1 MGKIVGGLSCG
12 KITHSPANG
21 QTGARLSYLDRE
33 KSGIFGRKPPL
44 IWQNPPVFPRFS
56 ARKVRKRPDIP
67 SSSAPFSFLFV
78 EFWWAHS
85 LFPVLT
91 SPSSLQWRCKF
102 RERAQRL
109 RDTPPMQDWERGL
122 SGGTMKDSVLRSGDR
137 RGNLPLCFAGTH
149 GSDDCLPLG
158 WLDVARYCE
167 FCGAVCR
174 QRRVCDG
181 EDRRR
186 IATARA
192 VREAA
197 WSDFSKTRQK
207 VIFCKLQ
214 FSINL

>member
-21 QTGARLSYLDRE
+21 QTGARLSHLDRE

-44 IWQNPPVFPRFS
+44 IRQKPPVFPRFS

-67 SSSAPFSFLFV
+67 SSSASSSFFRRSLVAAFVVFRSDIPFFV
-78 EFWWAHS
+78 AMAAQV
-85 LFPVLT
+85 PGT
-91 SPSSLQWRCKF
+91 SAKASRCSPD
-102 RERAQRL
+102 ARL
-109 RDTPPMQDWERGL
+109 GKGAKRWDDEG
-122 SGGTMKDSVLRSGDR
+122 SVLKTGDR

-149 GSDDCLPLG
+149 GSDECLPLG

-197 WSDFSKTRQK
+197 RSDFSKTR
-207 VIFCKLQ
+207 
-214 FSINL
+214 

>member
-1 MGKIVGGLSCG
+1 MGKFVGGLSCG

-21 QTGARLSYLDRE
+21 QTGARLSHLDRE

-44 IWQNPPVFPRFS
+44 IRQKPPVFPRFS

-67 SSSAPFSFLFV
+67 SSSASSSFFRRSLVGAFVVSRSDIPFFV
-78 EFWWAHS
+78 AKTAQVS
-85 LFPVLT
+85 GT
-91 SPSSLQWRCKF
+91 SAKASRCSPD
-102 RERAQRL
+102 ARL
-109 RDTPPMQDWERGL
+109 EKGAKRWDD
-122 SGGTMKDSVLRSGDR
+122 KDYVLRSGDR

-149 GSDDCLPLG
+149 GSDECLPLG

-181 EDRRR
+181 ENRGR

-197 WSDFSKTRQK
+197 RSDFSKTR
-207 VIFCKLQ
+207 
-214 FSINL
+214 

>member
-1 MGKIVGGLSCG
+1 MGKFVGGLSCG

-21 QTGARLSYLDRE
+21 QTGARLSHLDRE
-33 KSGIFGRKPPL
+33 KSGIF
-44 IWQNPPVFPRFS
+44 WQKASTYSAKAPGFS
-56 ARKVRKRPDIP
+56 
-67 SSSAPFSFLFV
+67 SFLRTKSEEAPRHSFFFSLFLLFFV
-78 EFWWAHS
+78 EVWWAHS

-91 SPSSLQWRCKF
+91 SPSSLQWRRKF

-109 RDTPPMQDWERGL
+109 RDAPPMQDWKREL
-122 SGGTMKDSVLRSGDR
+122 NGGTMKDYVLRIGDR

-167 FCGAVCR
+167 YCGAVCR

-181 EDRRR
+181 ENRRR

-197 WSDFSKTRQK
+197 RSDFSKTRQK

-214 FSINL
+214 FSK

>member
-12 KITHSPANG
+12 KITYSPANG
-21 QTGARLSYLDRE
+21 QTGARLSHLDRE

-44 IWQNPPVFPRFS
+44 IWQNPPFFLRFS
-56 ARKVRKRPDIP
+56 GRIVRAPRRSFFFSPFLLFFRRSLVGAFVVSRSDIP
-67 SSSAPFSFLFV
+67 FFV
-78 EFWWAHS
+78 AMAAQVRETLAKAS
-85 LFPVLT
+85 RC
-91 SPSSLQWRCKF
+91 SPD
-102 RERAQRL
+102 ARL
-109 RDTPPMQDWERGL
+109 GRGAKRWDDE
-122 SGGTMKDSVLRSGDR
+122 GSVLKTGDR

-149 GSDDCLPLG
+149 GSDECLPLG

-174 QRRVCDG
+174 QRRVCGG

-197 WSDFSKTRQK
+197 RSDFSKTRQK

-214 FSINL
+214 FSK